1 MNGIIMGI
9 LAGGKSSR
17 MGQDKAHLPWGEKT
31 FLEHLVEETSGFDEV
46 LISVDSVAHWSDSP
60 YQLVVDELNEFGPA
74 EGIYQLL
81 KKAAS
86 PYVFVIAADM
96 PNLTA
101 DFLTSFAAQV
111 RHGDCCMPAYAN
123 GRIQP
128 LCCVYH
134 KTALPFLK
142 KMRTEKEHR
151 ISALFSMVQT
161 RCIMPELLGYDADIV
176 RNVNTMAEYTAWMQ
190 DFAEKEQYNL

>member
-1 MNGIIMGI
+1 M
-9 LAGGKSSR
+9 
-17 MGQDKAHLPWGEKT
+17 
-31 FLEHLVEETSGFDEV
+31 
-46 LISVDSVAHWSDSP
+46 
-60 YQLVVDELNEFGPA
+60 
-74 EGIYQLL
+74 
-81 KKAAS
+81 
-86 PYVFVIAADM
+86 IAADM

-134 KTALPFLK
+134 KTALPF
-142 KMRTEKEHR
+142 EKNAHR
-151 ISALFSMVQT
+151 KNTVSAHYFQWYRHGVSC
-161 RCIMPELLGYDADIV
+161 REALGYDADIV